1 MPRGCPFRWAT
12 HREYDPCEN
21 YLSSVFC
28 LQASSFPSVRHRRMS
43 AQACSPR
50 RPASTA
56 VSPKGRCLRYA
67 IATGT
72 GGGIIT
78 IGDGATATI
87 GGTGGSSFTGAIIT
101 TAFIDG
107 GERCVPAIPP
117 TVAGVL

>member
-1 MPRGCPFRWAT
+1 
-12 HREYDPCEN
+12 
-21 YLSSVFC
+21 
-28 LQASSFPSVRHRRMS
+28 MS

-78 IGDGATATI
+78 IGDGGTAI
-87 GGTGGSSFTGAIIT
+87 IVGTGGSSFTGAIIT
-101 TAFIDG
+101 TAFIDSG
-107 GERCVPAIPP
+107 GRGGWEVPPP
-117 TVAGVL
+117 RLSYPLR

>member
-1 MPRGCPFRWAT
+1 
-12 HREYDPCEN
+12 
-21 YLSSVFC
+21 
-28 LQASSFPSVRHRRMS
+28 MS

-78 IGDGATATI
+78 IGGGGTATI
-87 GGTGGSSFTGAIIT
+87 GGTGGSSFTGAITIT
-101 TAFIDG
+101 TTIDG
-107 GERCVPAIPP
+107 DERCGLAIPP
-117 TVAGVL
+117 TVAGAL